1 MYYSRF
7 ILYISIILLLKV
19 STLIFISFFPFI
31 QACFVVLFEPL
42 QVDSICAIL
51 GLGDLR
57 AGSLPTSSTSSTSS
71 SSLCSLSSSFF
82 PSSGSLSRHVLSSS
96 FSHHL
101 DHCLDMYYSRFI
113 LYISIIFSFESF
125 NLGIHI
131 IRSNHSGASH
141 FLIRT
146 TTSGWCPCH
155 SWSWRLT
162 GWQFTNVIHII
173 HVVVFIVF
181 IVFMF
186 FFIIWI
192 IVLSMVI

>member
-1 MYYSRF
+1 M
-7 ILYISIILLLKV
+7 KV
-19 STLIFISFFPFI
+19 STLVFISFFPFI
-31 QACFVVLFEPL
+31 QACFVVLFEPVR
-42 QVDSICAIL
+42 VDSIRAIL

-71 SSLCSLSSSFF
+71 SSLCSLSSFF
-82 PSSGSLSRHVLSSS
+82 
-96 FSHHL
+96 HHL
-101 DHCLDMYYSRFI
+101 DHCLNIYYSRFI

-131 IRSNHSGASH
+131 ILSNHSGAFH

-155 SWSWRLT
+155 SWSWRST
-162 GWQFTNVIHII
+162 GWQFTNVIHIV
-173 HVVVFIVF
+173 HVIVFVVF

-186 FFIIWI
+186 FFIILI

>member
-1 MYYSRF
+1 M
-7 ILYISIILLLKV
+7 KA
-19 STLIFISFFPFI
+19 STWVFISFFPFI
-31 QACFVVLFEPL
+31 QAYFVFLLEPL
-42 QVDSICAIL
+42 RVDSIPAIL

-82 PSSGSLSRHVLSSS
+82 
-96 FSHHL
+96 HHL
-101 DHCLDMYYSRFI
+101 DHCLNMYYSHFI

-131 IRSNHSGASH
+131 ILSIHSGAFC

-162 GWQFTNVIHII
+162 GWQFTNVIDII

-192 IVLSMVI
+192 IVLSTVI

>member
-1 MYYSRF
+1 MLSYSNHCESTVSVPFLVLEIYGLAAYQHHRHRPHHHLHCVHCRHLFFHHLDHCLDMY
-7 ILYISIILLLKV
+7 
-19 STLIFISFFPFI
+19 
-31 QACFVVLFEPL
+31 C
-42 QVDSICAIL
+42 
-51 GLGDLR
+51 
-57 AGSLPTSSTSSTSS
+57 
-71 SSLCSLSSSFF
+71 
-82 PSSGSLSRHVLSSS
+82 RHL

-101 DHCLDMYYSRFI
+101 DHCLDMYYSCFI

-131 IRSNHSGASH
+131 IRSNHSGASR

-162 GWQFTNVIHII
+162 GWQFTNVLHIV
-173 HVVVFIVF
+173 HVIVFVVF

>member
-1 MYYSRF
+1 M
-7 ILYISIILLLKV
+7 KV
-19 STLIFISFFPFI
+19 STLVIISFFPFI

-42 QVDSICAIL
+42 RVDSIRAIL
-51 GLGDLR
+51 GLGDLW
-57 AGSLPTSSTSSTSS
+57 AGSLPASSTSSTSS

-82 PSSGSLSRHVLSSS
+82 
-96 FSHHL
+96 HHL
-101 DHCLDMYYSRFI
+101 DHCLDMFYSRFI

-131 IRSNHSGASH
+131 IRSNHSGAFR

-146 TTSGWCPCH
+146 TTSGWCLCH
-155 SWSWRLT
+155 SWSWRSM
-162 GWQFTNVIHII
+162 GWQFTNVIHIV
-173 HVVVFIVF
+173 HVIVFVVF